1 MMKVTAIIP
10 NYNHSKYLKK
20 RIESVL
26 NQTYKN
32 LEIIIL
38 DDYSTDNSLDI
49 ISQYKDYENVKI
61 FANDSNSGSTFKQ
74 WNKGVKLASGDFIWI
89 AESDDVAEPMFLENL
104 ISNVRSETHVAYCQS
119 YRMDA
124 IGNVTG
130 NWTDYTE
137 SLEDFDLFYHNFEL
151 DGKEFIEKYLI
162 HKNVIPNA
170 SAAIF
175 RKSRFDEVGGAD
187 ENVKYNSDWLFWI
200 KMLTKGNV
208 FYSSSKNNY
217 FRYHDESV
225 ISTSGKKELF
235 RKKYDI
241 LMRKRLNSFLKKNH
255 QNTLLKLNNKLLHKE
270 TRQELRFFYERGFPL
285 KSLRYFF
292 KFYLNI

>member
-1 MMKVTAIIP
+1 MKISVVIP
-10 NYNHSKYLKK
+10 NYNHSLFLKK
-20 RIESVL
+20 RIDSVL
-26 NQTYKN
+26 HQTYKN
-32 LEIIIL
+32 IEIIIL
-38 DDYSTDNSLDI
+38 DDKSSDNSMEI
-49 ISQYKDYENVKI
+49 INSYKEHENVKI

-74 WNKGVKLASGDFIWI
+74 WNKGVKLASGEFIWI

-104 ISNVRSETHVAYCQS
+104 ISYVKSETNVAYCQS

-137 SLEDFDLFYHNFEL
+137 SFEDFDLFYHNFEL

-241 LMRKRLNSFLKKNH
+241 LMRKGLNSFLKKNH